1 MASFTLMYF
10 LIILLLPSKLTKGL
24 VLTQTQKDV
33 TMPADILS
41 IFDDYQIIGD
51 TLQDVDE
58 ILLDSQED

>member
-1 MASFTLMYF
+1 
-10 LIILLLPSKLTKGL
+10 
-24 VLTQTQKDV
+24 
-33 TMPADILS
+33 MPADILS